1 MKLSNTKQQ
10 YSLFK
15 SNKRISVLTA
25 LIKQFI
31 ILSIAVR
38 ISLYIWSF
46 HEIDFSIIHFFRI
59 IGTGLFFDIGVI
71 SFFIIIYIIYL
82 VLFPNKWI
90 GNFFDRIFN
99 YFIYF
104 ITTLIITFSFFAE
117 FTFWEEFQNR
127 FNFIA
132 VDYLIY
138 TYEVIQ
144 NINQSYPIPLL
155 LFIIFSIV
163 FLLFFIHK
171 KRKIFTNT
179 FTSEITGKQRILL
192 FLGLLV
198 PLFYGLFITNND
210 AEWSKNRYENE
221 LSKAG
226 IYSFFAA
233 FRNNELSYIDFYK
246 SQDLDTSFQLLK
258 NNLITKNDS
267 LFSNKKR
274 SIKRTVKSD
283 KKEIKSN
290 VIFICLES
298 FDAPFLNH
306 FGNTE
311 NITPNLDSLINKSIY
326 FENMYATGTRTV
338 RGMEAIVLA
347 VPPSPGRSIV
357 KRKNNTGLKNI
368 GNIFKEKGYSRTFF
382 YGGDG
387 YFDNM
392 NTFFGGNGFDIVDR
406 GRGYLFGDS
415 FTAKR
420 INIEDN
426 EVQFENA
433 WGVCDEDIYTKV
445 IKEADKNYALKKPF
459 FNFIMT
465 TSNHRPYTYPENKID
480 IASGTGRSGAVKY
493 TDFAIGNFLKKIQY
507 KPWFK
512 NTIIAVMAD
521 HCASSAGKWE
531 LNAGKYHIPALIYN
545 LPNTPHKKITTQAS
559 QIDFFPTM
567 FGYLNW
573 SYTNDFYGRDINTI
587 TEGKQ
592 RVFISNYR
600 KLGLLKGNKLVVLG
614 NQKKAN
620 FYTWN
625 KESNT
630 LTLEKEDKDAL
641 QEIISYYQTND
652 FRYQKGLMKAELPN
666 KVVISSH

>member
-1 MKLSNTKQQ
+1 MIL
-10 YSLFK
+10 
-15 SNKRISVLTA
+15 
-25 LIKQFI
+25 QF
-31 ILSIAVR
+31 LL
-38 ISLYIWSF
+38 ISLLVRFSIYCWAFSQ
-46 HEIDFSIIHFFRI
+46 IDFSIFHFFRI
-59 IGTGLFFDIGVI
+59 IGTGLFFDVGVI
-71 SFFIIIYIIYL
+71 SFFVVVYLIYL
-82 VLFPNKWI
+82 FIFPNRWVGSI
-90 GNFFDRIFN
+90 FDKVFN
-99 YFIYF
+99 YFFYF
-104 ITTLIITFSFFAE
+104 ITTLILTFSFFAE

-138 TYEVIQ
+138 TYEVVQ

-155 LFIIFSIV
+155 LAIIFSIV
-163 FLLFFIHK
+163 FLLFFILK
-171 KRKIFTNT
+171 KRNVFTNT
-179 FTSEITGKQRILL
+179 FSSKITAKQRVYVV
-192 FLGLLV
+192 LGLLI
-198 PLFYGLFITNND
+198 PILYGFFITNND

-233 FRNNELSYIDFYK
+233 FRNNELSYTDFYK
-246 SQDLDTSFQLLK
+246 TQDINTSFTLLK
-258 NNLITKNDS
+258 NNLITKNDT
-267 LFSNKKR
+267 LFSKEKY
-274 SIKRTVKSD
+274 SIERIIKSD
-283 KKEIKSN
+283 KQEIKPN

-298 FDAPFLNH
+298 FNASFLTH
-306 FGNTE
+306 FNNKEG
-311 NITPNLDSLINKSIY
+311 ITPNLDSLLTKSIY

-338 RGMEAIVLA
+338 RGMESIVLA

-368 GNIFKEKGYSRTFF
+368 GNIFKERGYSRTFF

-420 INIEDN
+420 TNIEDD

-433 WGVCDEDIYTKV
+433 WGICDEDIYSKV
-445 IKEADKNYALKKPF
+445 IKEADKSFANKKPF

-465 TSNHRPYTYPENKID
+465 TSNHRPYSYPENRID
-480 IASGTGRSGAVKY
+480 IPSGSGRGGAVKY
-493 TDFAIGNFLKKIQY
+493 TDFAIGDFLKKIQH

-512 NTIIAVMAD
+512 NTVIAIMAD

-531 LNAGKYHIPALIYN
+531 LNVGKYHIPALIYN
-545 LPNTPHKKITTQAS
+545 LPNS
-559 QIDFFPTM
+559 QTEKVNIQTSQVDFFPTL

-573 SYTNDFYGRDINTI
+573 TYTSNFYGRDVNTI
-587 TEGKQ
+587 DEQQQ
-592 RVFISNYR
+592 RAFIGNYR
-600 KLGLLKGNKLVVLG
+600 KLGLLKGSKLTVLG
-614 NQKKAN
+614 DQKKSSS
-620 FYTWN
+620 YTWD
-625 KESNT
+625 KTTNT
-630 LTLEKEDKDAL
+630 LTPMKASENDL

-652 FRYQKGLMKAELPN
+652 YRYQNGLMKE
-666 KVVISSH
+666 K